1 MADVQLTWI
10 DARDGLIITGDVLDG
25 LARLEDESVEA
36 IITDPPYELAF
47 MNKGWDQSGVAFDPK
62 TWEACK
68 RVLKPGGHLIAFGGT
83 RTHHRMWTAVE
94 DAGFEIRDMIVWL
107 YGQGMPKSLN
117 LAVAFDKA
125 AGMGPRGKG
134 FTVAGYTKA
143 ATVAGGAHGPHQAK
157 SELGRKWQGWG
168 TGLKPAWEPIL
179 LARKP
184 LSEDTVAANTARHG
198 TGAMN
203 VDATRITVVGEVVH
217 TPQSDPVKR
226 KGVVGS
232 DLGFSK
238 GTSKHMQEAQ
248 RASVERTN
256 ALGRWPANVILE
268 CICEDTPPA
277 EPERVRPRKGEKSQ
291 DKRYTDKGSTDF
303 AAKPGARRTG
313 GGVIHTNPECPA
325 ALLDAQTGL
334 SESSGVINRWTDG
347 AKPFGGGKGHP
358 YETVPGHQ
366 DFGGASRF
374 FYCPKASGDEKGAA
388 NGHPTV
394 KPLALMRYLIRLVTP
409 PEGVVLDPFC
419 GSGSTLVAAL
429 QEGFGF
435 IGIDLSL
442 EYTQTALGRI
452 NSVQE

>member
-25 LARLEDESVEA
+25 LAHLNSESVEA
-36 IITDPPYELAF
+36 IVTDPPYELGF
-47 MNKGWDQSGVAFDPK
+47 MGKTWDRSGVSFNPK

-68 RVLKPGGHLIAFGGT
+68 SVLKPGGHLIIFGGT
-83 RTHHRMWTAVE
+83 RTHHRMWVAVE
-94 DAGFEIRDMIVWL
+94 DAGLEIREMVLWV
-107 YGQGMPKSLN
+107 YGQGLPHSYN
-117 LAVAFDKA
+117 V
-125 AGMGPRGKG
+125 
-134 FTVAGYTKA
+134 
-143 ATVAGGAHGPHQAK
+143 GG
-157 SELGRKWQGWG
+157 GWG
-168 TGLKPAWEPIL
+168 RALKPACEPIL

-184 LSEDTVAANTARHG
+184 LSEKNVATNMKRHG

-203 VDATRITVVGEVVH
+203 IDATRIPVVGEVIH
-217 TPQSDPVKR
+217 TPQSDPAKR

-238 GTSKHMQEAQ
+238 GTSAKMQEAQ

-256 ALGRWPANVILE
+256 VLGRWPANIIIE
-268 CICEDTPPA
+268 CICEETLPA
-277 EPERVRPRKGEKSQ
+277 QPDQVHPRRGEKSQ
-291 DKRYTDKGSTDF
+291 DKRYVEKGSTDF
-303 AAKPGARRTG
+303 AMKPGARRSG

-325 ALLDAQTGL
+325 ALLDAQSGL
-334 SESSGVINRWTDG
+334 SESSGGINRWKDG

-374 FYCPKASGDEKGAA
+374 FYCPKASGEEKGAA

-394 KPLALMRYLIRLVTP
+394 KPLALMRYLVRLVMP
-409 PEGVVLDPFC
+409 PDGVVLDPFC